1 MEYSVTNMFAQKMTE
16 NVYVKAFAEG
26 EEMEQR
32 ELPPMVSVL
41 LASYNHEKYV
51 ESAVRSVMEQKGVAF
66 ELIVLDDGSKD
77 KSPEILEKLSAELKF
92 RYIHREN
99 KGVVATLN
107 EMLELARGKYFCTF
121 SSDDIM
127 PPDRLRKQSDYLVSH
142 PKAAGCFGQVK
153 PMSENGIVSENLDP
167 VFLKSVPE
175 IRFEEFFLG
184 LKPLHGCAEMFVT
197 EKVRRLGGYDTR
209 FFFEDYPLYLKV
221 LYEYGPQPVLPDI
234 VCCHYRDHGNN
245 MHANHN
251 RMYAEFLRIIELY
264 KDHKLYSQAVKNWKA
279 NWFSALAYAQK
290 GEALKRLP
298 QLATFSAAFF
308 KRLPKLFIPRM
319 FLKY

>member
-26 EEMEQR
+26 VEMEQR

-41 LASYNHEKYV
+41 LASYNHEKYI
-51 ESAVRSVMEQKGVAF
+51 EAAVRSVMEQKGVAF

-142 PKAAGCFGQVK
+142 PEAAGCFGQVK

-234 VCCHYRDHGNN
+234 VCCHYRNHGNN

-251 RMYAEFLRIIELY
+251 RMYAEFLHIIELY

>member
-1 MEYSVTNMFAQKMTE
+1 MEYSVTNMFAEKMTE
-16 NVYVKAFAEG
+16 NVYVKAFAQG

-32 ELPPMVSVL
+32 ELPPVVSVL

-51 ESAVRSVMEQKGVAF
+51 EAAVRSVMEQKGVPF

-77 KSPEILEKLSAELKF
+77 RSPEILDRLSAEFKF

-99 KGVVATLN
+99 KGVIATLN

-127 PPDRLRKQSDYLVSH
+127 PPDRLKKQSDYMLAH
-142 PKAAGCFGQVK
+142 PNAVACFGQVK
-153 PMSENGIVSENLDP
+153 PMSEDGVVEKYVDA
-167 VFLKSVPE
+167 VYMQAVPE
-175 IRFEEFFLG
+175 VHFEEIFLG
-184 LKPLHGCAEMFVT
+184 EKALHGCAEMFVT
-197 EKVRRLGGYDTR
+197 EKIRELGGYDTR

-221 LYEYGPQPVLPDI
+221 LYEYGPQPVLPDV
-234 VCCHYRDHGNN
+234 VCCYYREHGSN
-245 MHANHN
+245 MHSNHS
-251 RMYAEFLRIIELY
+251 RMYTEFLRIIELY
-264 KDHKLYSQAVKNWKA
+264 SEHRLYPRALKNWKA
-279 NWFSALAYAQK
+279 KWFSALAYAQK

-298 QLATFSAAFF
+298 QLASLSTAFL

-319 FLKY
+319 VLKH

>member
-16 NVYVKAFAEG
+16 NVYVKAFAQG
-26 EEMEQR
+26 EETEQR
-32 ELPPMVSVL
+32 EFPPVVSVL

-51 ESAVRSVMEQKGVAF
+51 ETAVRSVMEQKGVPF

-77 KSPEILEKLSAELKF
+77 SSPEILEKLSAELKF

-99 KGVVATLN
+99 KGVIATLN

-127 PPDRLRKQSDYLVSH
+127 PPDRLKKQSDYMQSH
-142 PKAAGCFGQVK
+142 PNAVACFGQVK
-153 PMSENGIVSENLDP
+153 PMSEEGVVEDSVDS
-167 VFLKSVPE
+167 VYMQAVPE
-175 IRFEEFFLG
+175 IHFEEIFLG
-184 LKPLHGCAEMFVT
+184 EKALHGCAEMFVT
-197 EKVRRLGGYDTR
+197 EKVRQLGGYDAR

-221 LYEYGPQPVLPDI
+221 LYEFGQQPVSADI
-234 VCCHYRDHGNN
+234 VCCYYRGHGDN
-245 MHANHN
+245 MHFNHS
-251 RMYAEFLRIIELY
+251 RMYSEFLRIIELY
-264 KDHKLYSQAVKNWKA
+264 KEHRLYQQALKNWKA
-279 NWFSALAYAQK
+279 KWFSALAYAQK

-298 QLATFSAAFF
+298 QLASLSPVFL

-319 FLKY
+319 FLKR

>member
-16 NVYVKAFAEG
+16 NVYVKAFAQG
-26 EEMEQR
+26 EETEQR
-32 ELPPMVSVL
+32 ELPPVVSVL

-51 ESAVRSVMEQKGVAF
+51 EAAVRSVMEQKGVAF

-127 PPDRLRKQSDYLVSH
+127 PPDRLKKQSDCLMVH
-142 PKAAGCFGQVK
+142 PEAAGCFGQVK
-153 PMSENGIVSENLDP
+153 PMSEEGIVSENLDP
-167 VFLKSVPE
+167 AFLKSVPE
-175 IRFEEFFLG
+175 IKFEEFFLG

-264 KDHKLYSQAVKNWKA
+264 KDHKLYPQAVKNWKA

-298 QLATFSAAFF
+298 QLATFSSAFF
-308 KRLPKLFIPRM
+308 KRLPKLFIPGF
-319 FLKY
+319 FLKH

>member
-41 LASYNHEKYV
+41 LASYNHEKYI

>member
-41 LASYNHEKYV
+41 LASYNHEKYI
-51 ESAVRSVMEQKGVAF
+51 EAAVRSVMEQKGVAF

-142 PKAAGCFGQVK
+142 QEAAGCFGQVK

>member
-41 LASYNHEKYV
+41 LASYNHEKYI

-127 PPDRLRKQSDYLVSH
+127 PLDRLRKQSDYLVSH
-142 PKAAGCFGQVK
+142 PEAAGCFGQVK